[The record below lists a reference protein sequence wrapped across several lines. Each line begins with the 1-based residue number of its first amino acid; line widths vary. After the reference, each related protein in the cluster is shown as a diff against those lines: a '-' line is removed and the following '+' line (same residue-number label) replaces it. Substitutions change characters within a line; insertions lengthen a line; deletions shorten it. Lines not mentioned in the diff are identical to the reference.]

1 MRSVVRGLAILAILF
16 VISFFAAL
24 VAAKSSNR
32 GNSESQFMTGISA
45 AKKLQDQGEIQQY
58 FHKALCIPFSR
69 IEESIFQ
76 NFSRFE
82 RYSAYRVGNAILHAP
97 ENIMNLFDL
106 SEAKYRWYQEEIYR
120 TPRLYELYLREL
132 LRKEFKGEFSDEV
145 KREIEA
151 ARRGAEYQY
160 LAELISW
167 MDRGMSTEEMIN
179 ATLERME
186 LVQEDRLVNSYRYGI
201 LLVMMREIH
210 PGRYSRAS
218 YNFVPSHGSKVM
230 ENSYRA
236 MLDEYSDQYNRMKL
250 YLREL
255 LRKEFKGE
263 FSDEVKREIEAAR
276 RGAEYQYLAELISW
290 MDRGMSTEEMINATL
305 ERMDESMS
313 LLASS
318 ARYYGTYLMLN
329 LISKNE
335 SYLLEYCNP
344 PKYPPKD
351 GTWYYIYN
359 WAKTGRVWVG
369 CYYSSTPDVSE
380 SPIKEFCTSTY
391 TTDLNYYWDLAKS
404 GYCKNKGTGQSVPG
418 YLINSIQV
426 KWFYSAQISGY
437 SGFHDLIWEGN
448 KNANSVWY
456 TYAAYRTTS
465 PQAGYYMFRNY
476 MYVLQCCYSPL
487 RLLQHALHMDVRMA
501 ELF

>member
-120 TPRLYELYLREL
+120 TPRLYE
-132 LRKEFKGEFSDEV
+132 
-145 KREIEA
+145 
-151 ARRGAEYQY
+151 
-160 LAELISW
+160 
-167 MDRGMSTEEMIN
+167 
-179 ATLERME
+179 
-186 LVQEDRLVNSYRYGI
+186 
-201 LLVMMREIH
+201 
-210 PGRYSRAS
+210 
-218 YNFVPSHGSKVM
+218 
-230 ENSYRA
+230 
-236 MLDEYSDQYNRMKL
+236 L

-476 MYVLQCCYSPL
+476 MYVLQCCYSPYGYCNTHCTWMSEWQNCFDCDMDAT
-487 RLLQHALHMDVRMA
+487 QHFVSGQP
-501 ELF
+501 